1 MTKLLSIYVSNVSKM
16 FWGQFVSLQSQL
28 FEPYL
33 PIQAY
38 VTGLL
43 EACRINSFKTWVVHS
58 QCYPKNYAGR
68 ERVK

>member
-1 MTKLLSIYVSNVSKM
+1 M
-16 FWGQFVSLQSQL
+16 SLQSQL

-58 QCYPKNYAGR
+58 QCYPKNDAGR